1 MGTGSSTELTIL
13 YGSQTGN
20 AEFLAYNIS
29 ESAKASGLSVELMT
43 LNDALQQNNL
53 DWQRLLV
60 VTATHD
66 NGHMPDNANGFWNW
80 LHTCQEGQFAGLPY
94 AVLAIGDSMYDDF
107 CKAGIDFDTR
117 FQQLGA
123 EKILDRIDC
132 DVDYD
137 MTSVSWVKK
146 FLETVPT
153 IPAWNAVA
161 IDDSQ
166 GSSADFVSASEE
178 WHDATI
184 IGSRVLTGVTSNKRV
199 MHFDIAL
206 DDSFTYLPGD
216 SVDVAIHNSPDL
228 VEEWLSRFPDV
239 SEVTFRGEQLKFT
252 QALERHLELRLP
264 HIGLIQELLTSA
276 PENPEIHNI
285 RELIESGDRD
295 ATDQWLWGKDVL
307 DVINL
312 FGIDSTT
319 LPSFIDS
326 LRPLQ
331 PRSYSIASSPT
342 VTPGQLSLT
351 VSLIDYEQGGRSH
364 RGAGTSFLEHLAK
377 TGASCSVRRVVAHEF
392 RLPET
397 NVPVI
402 MIGPGVGIA
411 PFIGFLQELSTFD
424 SKPNTWLFFGDQR
437 RDSDWLYRDELE
449 TWLEQGVLTKLCL
462 AFSRD
467 QAEKHYVQHDLLA
480 EAEELL
486 KWVDQGAHIYIC
498 GDKNHMAH
506 DVEEALISILSN
518 GGDLSVGKHQL
529 DELKHSGRY
538 AKDVY

>member
-66 NGHMPDNANGFWNW
+66 NGHMPDNADGFWKW
-80 LHTCQEGQFAGLPY
+80 LGSCEEGQFAGLPY

-117 FQQLGA
+117 FQKLGA
-123 EKILDRIDC
+123 QKILDRIDC

-153 IPAWNAVA
+153 IPAWNAIA
-161 IDDSQ
+161 IDNSR
-166 GSSADFVSASEE
+166 GSSADFVSSQEE
-178 WHDATI
+178 WHDATV
-184 IGSRVLTGVTSNKRV
+184 IGSRMLTSESSNKNV

-206 DDSFTYLPGD
+206 DESFTYLPGD
-216 SVDVAIHNSPDL
+216 SVDIAIHNNPAL
-228 VEEWLSRFPDV
+228 VQEWLAHFPDV
-239 SEVTFRGEQLKFT
+239 NEITYRDDQLEFA

-264 HIGLIQELLTSA
+264 HIGLIQELLTRA
-276 PENPEIHNI
+276 PVNPKVRQI
-285 RELIESGDRD
+285 RELIESGSRE

-307 DVINL
+307 DVLTL
-312 FGIDSTT
+312 FEIESAT
-319 LPSFIDS
+319 LPSIIDS

-342 VTPGQLSLT
+342 VTPGRLSLT
-351 VSLIDYEQGGRSH
+351 VSLIAYEQNGRSH
-364 RGAGTSFLEHLAK
+364 QGAGTSYLAHLAA
-377 TGASCSVRRVVAHEF
+377 TGSKCSVRREVAHEF

-397 NVPVI
+397 SVPVI

-411 PFIGFLQELSTFD
+411 PFIGFLQELSTRD
-424 SKPNTWLFFGDQR
+424 NKPKTWLFFGDQHR
-437 RDSDWLYRDELE
+437 KSDWLYREELE
-449 TWLEQGVLTKLCL
+449 AWHEEGVLTRLNL

-480 EAEELL
+480 ESEELL
-486 KWVDQGAHIYIC
+486 KWIDQGAHVYIC

-506 DVEEALISILSN
+506 DVEQAIITILSA
-518 GGDLSVGKHQL
+518 GDDEAIGKTRL
-529 DELKHSGRY
+529 DDLKQAGRY